1 MRPTAELGGLV
12 WAMLNEALESYADS
26 PRASDW
32 LRYHMERYREP
43 LRIALAGPPEC
54 GKSTLVNAMVG
65 ERIAPI
71 GSPAGVVVSTWFQDG
86 PAPTVTVYSAHS
98 PARELAVSRGDNG
111 LQIDTRGWQPHHQ
124 DRVVVD
130 WPTRTL
136 RDATLIDTPAIG
148 SATGEEAGTTTLA
161 QIAGETDGLL
171 YLARQPRGPELQ
183 ALQAAPGNPVAEAAP
198 INTILVLAKA
208 DELGAG
214 RIDALSSAQQV
225 ARRYRTDARVAATS
239 QSVVPVAGMLGLA
252 GKTLRDNEFAWL
264 QRLSTVPRQTAD
276 TFLISA
282 DRFLAD
288 SPHQPLPPAAR
299 VSLLERFGL
308 FGIRLASLLARRG
321 FDTPAKLS
329 AELVQRSGL
338 GELREAINMFFV
350 DRRDVL
356 KARSALLALDGLT
369 RTEPRPSA
377 RRLVGQLERLLA
389 SAHEFRELRLLAALQ
404 ANRTGLPADLSA
416 EANRLIGGQGVD
428 LLARLGIDYEASEAE
443 VRDAIGQTMHRWRD
457 VAENPMLD
465 ASARQAAQVVLR
477 SCEAL
482 LAAFV
487 EPVPR

>member
-1 MRPTAELGGLV
+1 MRPNAELGELV

-43 LRIALAGPPEC
+43 LRIALAGPPES

-65 ERIAPI
+65 EKIAPI
-71 GSPAGVVVSTWFQDG
+71 GSPGGVVVSTWFQDG
-86 PAPTVTVYSAHS
+86 PAPTVTVYSAQA
-98 PARELAVSRGDNG
+98 PARELAVSRSEDG

-136 RDATLIDTPAIG
+136 REATLIDTPAIG

-171 YLARQPRGPELQ
+171 YLARQPRGAELA
-183 ALQAAPGNPVAEAAP
+183 ALQASPGNPVAESAP

-225 ARRYRTDARVAATS
+225 ARRLRTDARVAATS

-350 DRRDVL
+350 DRREVL

-369 RTEPRPSA
+369 RTEPRPGA

-389 SAHEFRELRLLAALQ
+389 TAHEFRELRLLATLQ
-404 ANRTGLPADLSA
+404 ANRTGLPAELGT

-428 LLARLGIDYEASEAE
+428 MLTRLGIDYEATEIE
-443 VRDAIGQTMHRWRD
+443 VREAIGQTVHRWRD
-457 VAENPMLD
+457 IAENPMLD

-477 SCEAL
+477 SCEGL
-482 LAAFV
+482 LGAFV
-487 EPVPR
+487 EPVRQ

>member
-1 MRPTAELGGLV
+1 MRPTAELGELV

-32 LRYHMERYREP
+32 LRYHMDRYQEP
-43 LRIALAGPPEC
+43 LRIALAGPPES

-86 PAPTVTVYSAHS
+86 PAPTVTVYSAQS

-111 LQIDTRGWQPHHQ
+111 LQVDTRGWQPHHQ

-161 QIAGETDGLL
+161 QITGETDGLL
-171 YLARQPRGPELQ
+171 YLTRQPRGAELQ
-183 ALQAAPGNPVAEAAP
+183 ALQASPGNPVAEGAP

-264 QRLSTVPRQTAD
+264 QRLSTIPRQTAD

-288 SPHQPLPPAAR
+288 SAHQPLPPAAR

-338 GELREAINMFFV
+338 GELREAINLFFV

-377 RRLVGQLERLLA
+377 RRLVGQLERLLVT
-389 SAHEFRELRLLAALQ
+389 AHEFRELRLLAALQ
-404 ANRTGLPADLSA
+404 ANRTGLTTELGT

-428 LLARLGIDYEASEAE
+428 PLLRLGIDYEATNAE
-443 VRDAIGQTMHRWRD
+443 VQAAIAETVHRWRD
-457 VAENPMLD
+457 IAENPMLD

-477 SCEAL
+477 SCEGLMSAYL
-482 LAAFV
+482 
-487 EPVPR
+487 EPVRQ

>member
-1 MRPTAELGGLV
+1 MRPTADLGELV
-12 WAMLNEALESYADS
+12 WGMLNEALDSYADS

-32 LRYHMERYREP
+32 LRYHMDRYREP

-71 GSPAGVVVSTWFQDG
+71 GSQAGVVVSTWFQDG
-86 PAPTVTVYSAHS
+86 PAPRVTVYSAQG
-98 PARELAVSRGDNG
+98 PAHELAVSRGDNG
-111 LQIDTRGWQPHHQ
+111 LQVDTRGWQPHHQ

-161 QIAGETDGLL
+161 QIAGEADGLL
-171 YLARQPRGPELQ
+171 YLTRQPRGAELQ

-225 ARRYRTDARVAATS
+225 ARRYRSDDRVASTC

-338 GELREAINMFFV
+338 GELREAISLFFT
-350 DRRDVL
+350 DRREVL

-389 SAHEFRELRLLAALQ
+389 TAHDFREMRLLAALQ
-404 ANRTGLPADLSA
+404 ANRTGLPPELST
-416 EANRLIGGQGVD
+416 EANRLIGGQGVE
-428 LLARLGIDYEASEAE
+428 AMMRLGIDYEATEGEVQEAI
-443 VRDAIGQTMHRWRD
+443 AQTVHRWRD
-457 VAENPMLD
+457 IAENPMLD

-477 SCEAL
+477 SCEGL
-482 LAAFV
+482 LGAFLA
-487 EPVPR
+487 PVQ

>member
-1 MRPTAELGGLV
+1 MTAALGDLV
-12 WAMLNEALESYADS
+12 WGMLNEALESYADS

-32 LRYHMERYREP
+32 LRYHMDRFREP

-86 PAPTVTVYSAHS
+86 PAPRVTVYSAQA
-98 PARELAVSRGDNG
+98 PARELPVSRGDDG
-111 LQIDTRGWQPHHQ
+111 LRVDTRGWQPHHQ

-161 QIAGETDGLL
+161 QIAGEADGLL
-171 YLARQPRGPELQ
+171 YLTRQPHGAELQ
-183 ALQAAPGNPVAEAAP
+183 ALQPAPGNPVAEAAP
-198 INTILVLAKA
+198 VNTILVLAKA

-225 ARRYRTDARVAATS
+225 ARRCRNDARVAS
-239 QSVVPVAGMLGLA
+239 SCQSVVPVAGMLGLA

-264 QRLSTVPRQTAD
+264 QRLSTVPRQTAE

-308 FGIRLASLLARRG
+308 FGVRLASLLARRG

-329 AELVQRSGL
+329 SELVQRSGL
-338 GELREAINMFFV
+338 GELREAISQCFT

-389 SAHEFRELRLLAALQ
+389 TAHDFRELRLLAALQ
-404 ANRTGLPADLSA
+404 ANRTGLPADLST
-416 EANRLIGGQGVD
+416 EANRLVGGQGTD
-428 LLARLGIDYEASEAE
+428 PLTRLGIDYEATEVE
-443 VRDAIGQTMHRWRD
+443 VRQAIADIVHRWRD

-465 ASARQAAQVVLR
+465 ASARQAAHVVLR
-477 SCEAL
+477 SCEGL
-482 LAAFV
+482 LAPA
-487 EPVPR
+487 R